1 MEKLNVKKKEGVAKV
16 LGTLLG
22 IGGAMILT
30 LYKGFEINIWT
41 TRVNLLHGRHM
52 SHLPQNSHSHNLL
65 LGSLLAF
72 ASCLSYSSWLILQA
86 KMMKIYP
93 CQYSSTALMCV
104 MGAIQGVAISI
115 CVERD
120 WKQWKLGWNIRLIT
134 VTFAGI
140 VGSGAMVTVMAW
152 CVRMRGP
159 LYVSVFSPLMLL
171 IVAIAGSLFLDEK
184 LHLGSVVG
192 AMLIV
197 CGLYMVLWG
206 KSKEMNKCLQLTPSE
221 SIGQLELKDIAVT
234 TPNPLNETHIQDIN
248 ANKSIIN

>member
-1 MEKLNVKKKEGVAKV
+1 M
-16 LGTLLG
+16 
-22 IGGAMILT
+22 
-30 LYKGFEINIWT
+30 
-41 TRVNLLHGRHM
+41 
-52 SHLPQNSHSHNLL
+52 Q
-65 LGSLLAF
+65 
-72 ASCLSYSSWLILQA
+72 
-86 KMMKIYP
+86 
-93 CQYSSTALMCV
+93 
-104 MGAIQGVAISI
+104 
-115 CVERD
+115 
-120 WKQWKLGWNIRLIT
+120 
-134 VTFAGI
+134 GI